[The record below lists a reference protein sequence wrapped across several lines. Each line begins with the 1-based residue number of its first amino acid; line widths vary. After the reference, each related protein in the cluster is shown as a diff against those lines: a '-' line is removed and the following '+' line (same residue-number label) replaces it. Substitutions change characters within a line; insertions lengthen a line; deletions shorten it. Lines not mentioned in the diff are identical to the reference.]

1 LNLAYL
7 PRTHQRVGEWGLARM
22 KIAFLAMAGL
32 IIGVVGGATVG
43 IGLGLAWIE
52 LFNTSEFEG
61 FAGMLVF
68 FTFMPLGALIGGLG
82 GATLLGM
89 LAFRDHEIAITRQRM
104 PREGI

>member
-1 LNLAYL
+1 
-7 PRTHQRVGEWGLARM
+7 M

-32 IIGVVGGATVG
+32 VMGVVGGATVG

-61 FAGMLVF
+61 YAGMLVF

-82 GATLLGM
+82 GATLFGM
-89 LAFRDHEIAITRQRM
+89 AAFRDHELAT
-104 PREGI
+104 EGKRVLHHGIKGL